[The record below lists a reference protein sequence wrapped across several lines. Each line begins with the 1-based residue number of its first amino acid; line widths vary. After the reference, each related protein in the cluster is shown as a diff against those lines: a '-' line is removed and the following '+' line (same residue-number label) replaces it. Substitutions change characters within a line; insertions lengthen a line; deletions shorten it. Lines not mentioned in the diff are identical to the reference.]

1 MDRYVVLQEGTVYDH
16 SNGDQYSCLKSYP
29 DLGPDA
35 MLERVSDGWT
45 LVAHGTRMDEQG
57 LICWNYSTGGHW
69 PDGGI
74 RAERICR
81 HG

>member
-16 SNGDQYSCLKSYP
+16 SNGEQYSCLKSYP
-29 DLGPDA
+29 GPGPDA

-57 LICWNYSTGGHW
+57 LICWNYSTGGRW

-74 RAERICR
+74 PAERICR